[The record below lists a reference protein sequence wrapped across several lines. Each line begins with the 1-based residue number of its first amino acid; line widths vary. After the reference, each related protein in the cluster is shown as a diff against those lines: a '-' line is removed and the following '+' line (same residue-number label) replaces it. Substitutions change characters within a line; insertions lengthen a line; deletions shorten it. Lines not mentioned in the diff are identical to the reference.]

1 MGIRLSLDFLKSDST
16 ALLSTPPTDL
26 LLNTAF
32 VNCIGLTFEPEVR
45 SDFQKKENQN
55 LTPDMMETFLDGPS
69 HSKCLENA
77 KNDGGR
83 NARFS
88 NFTKT
93 ESQFKIL
100 FLNFSH
106 FFLHHNT
113 SQYIV
118 VLGRRKNPTLF

>member
-1 MGIRLSLDFLKSDST
+1 
-16 ALLSTPPTDL
+16 
-26 LLNTAF
+26 
-32 VNCIGLTFEPEVR
+32 
-45 SDFQKKENQN
+45 
-55 LTPDMMETFLDGPS
+55 METFLDGPS

-77 KNDGGR
+77 KNKAAATRVDYL
-83 NARFS
+83 S

-93 ESQFKIL
+93 ESQFKIY